1 MEIGMTGSLALNIR
15 TVSGSDRALT
25 ISDCRFPIVDW
36 PVTNESSQIG
46 NWQLRIGKEAARSLP
61 LPVLTLNGTPSTS
74 TTLHSD

>member
-1 MEIGMTGSLALNIR
+1 MEIGKTESLALNIR
-15 TVSGSDRALT
+15 TGSGSDRALT

-46 NWQLRIGKEAARSLP
+46 NEAARSLP
-61 LPVLTLNGTPSTS
+61 LPVLMLIGTPSTS